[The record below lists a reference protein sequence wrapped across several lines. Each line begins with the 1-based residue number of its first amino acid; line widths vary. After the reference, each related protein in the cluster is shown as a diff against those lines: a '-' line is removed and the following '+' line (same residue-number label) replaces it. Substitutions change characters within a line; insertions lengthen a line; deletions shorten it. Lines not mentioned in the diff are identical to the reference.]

1 MLEGD
6 DSTVF
11 SLFFSLCEL
20 LKSNNV
26 VSADEMD
33 AAVEEY
39 HSYIIEK
46 RRQHEGGRSSAHD
59 IPDVVRLVSRPE
71 FIFSV
76 FLSSAA

>member
-6 DSTVF
+6 DSTMF

-39 HSYIIEK
+39 HSYVIEK
-46 RRQHEGGRSSAHD
+46 RRQHEGGSSSACD
-59 IPDVVRLVSRPE
+59 IPDVVRYLVRD
-71 FIFSV
+71 FS
-76 FLSSAA
+76 F